1 MLKFIILP
9 AILIVFA
16 QSSVVPEAVVRVAG
30 SFNAGKLKPKC
41 FTTLHISFPNS
52 DVSRTCGGCLISFTK
67 VITSGNCVTNPQD
80 GTATNIKFSFGGV
93 NNKRTKGYGVSKIA
107 LAPGYNYAVRN
118 SSNDLAVVTL
128 TKAVKLTPQ
137 IQTSLPYSN
146 STQDAFVGQKLLVCG
161 FGYTDDKNKYS
172 TSLKC
177 TYLTAV
183 GASVCTSGTT
193 TTVGSTTTTAESM
206 TVGGATT
213 TVVGITT
220 AARITT
226 IAPVTT
232 ATTSSSSQS
241 GEFSSSIKDK
251 DCQTEKNHILGPIIC
266 AQGDGK
272 SNVCHGD
279 EGSPVFAH
287 ILDSW
292 TLIGVVSS
300 FPNSKACLD
309 NHNVKITQLGGFT
322 SFIASA

>member
-226 IAPVTT
+226 IAP
-232 ATTSSSSQS
+232 
-241 GEFSSSIKDK
+241 G
-251 DCQTEKNHILGPIIC
+251 
-266 AQGDGK
+266 
-272 SNVCHGD
+272 
-279 EGSPVFAH
+279 
-287 ILDSW
+287 
-292 TLIGVVSS
+292 
-300 FPNSKACLD
+300 
-309 NHNVKITQLGGFT
+309 
-322 SFIASA
+322 